1 MKYLLSIIILSFSF
15 PSYYTIG
22 DTLNYEI
29 HNPPMEICAGDD
41 SGDTIFLSDYI
52 GKIIIIGIT
61 ASWWES
67 CYWMNLEDI
76 SAYYVNDDR
85 IVVIENLDDIGQP
98 YSCEQWANGVGNY
111 QIFTDDGIYHPIFDM
126 LSIENFYAE
135 RAVIDYNKIFRYLG
149 IDNDELISFVDS
161 ILLNWS
167 LGDINSDQTINI
179 LDIIEI
185 VNIILNS
192 DYNNIADMNQDGI
205 TNIQDIIILIG
216 IILETTY

>member
-41 SGDTIFLSDYI
+41 SGDTVFLSDYI

-67 CYWMNLEDI
+67 CFWMDLEDI
-76 SAYYVNDDR
+76 SAYYSNDDR

-98 YSCEQWANGVGNY
+98 YSCEQWSNGLENH
-111 QIFTDDGIYHPIFDM
+111 QIFTDDGLYYPIYDM
-126 LSIENFYAE
+126 LSIENYYAG
-135 RAVIDYNKIFRYLG
+135 RAIIDYNKVFRYLG
-149 IDNDELISFVDS
+149 IENSEVISLVDS
-161 ILLNWS
+161 MLLDWS
-167 LGDINSDQTINI
+167 LGDLNGDQIINI
-179 LDIIEI
+179 LDIIEVI
-185 VNIILNS
+185 NIILNPS
-192 DYNNIADMNQDGI
+192 YNNAADMNQDGI
-205 TNIQDIIILIG
+205 VNIQDIIILIG
-216 IILETTY
+216 IILEE

>member
-41 SGDTIFLSDYI
+41 SGDTVFLSDYI

-67 CYWMNLEDI
+67 CFWMDLEDI
-76 SAYYVNDDR
+76 SAYYSNDDR

-98 YSCEQWANGVGNY
+98 YSCEQWSDGLENH
-111 QIFTDDGIYHPIFDM
+111 QIFTDDGLYYPIYDM
-126 LSIENFYAE
+126 LSIENYYAG
-135 RAVIDYNKIFRYLG
+135 RAIIDYNKVFRYLG
-149 IDNDELISFVDS
+149 IENSEVISLVDS
-161 ILLNWS
+161 ILLDWS
-167 LGDINSDQTINI
+167 LGDLNGDQIINI
-179 LDIIEI
+179 LDIIEVI
-185 VNIILNS
+185 NIILNPS
-192 DYNNIADMNQDGI
+192 YNNAADMNQDGI
-205 TNIQDIIILIG
+205 VNIQDIIILIG
-216 IILETTY
+216 VILEE

>member
-41 SGDTIFLSDYI
+41 SGDTVFLSDYI

-67 CYWMNLEDI
+67 CFWMDLEDI
-76 SAYYVNDDR
+76 SAYYSNDDR

-98 YSCEQWANGVGNY
+98 YSCEQWSDGLENH
-111 QIFTDDGIYHPIFDM
+111 QIFTDDGLYYPIYDM
-126 LSIENFYAE
+126 LSIENYYAG
-135 RAVIDYNKIFRYLG
+135 RAIIDYNKVFRYLG
-149 IDNDELISFVDS
+149 IENSEVISLVDS
-161 ILLNWS
+161 MLLDWS
-167 LGDINSDQTINI
+167 LGDLNGDQIINI
-179 LDIIEI
+179 LDIIEVI
-185 VNIILNS
+185 NIILNPS
-192 DYNNIADMNQDGI
+192 YNNAADMNQDGI
-205 TNIQDIIILIG
+205 VNIQDIIILIG
-216 IILETTY
+216 VILEE

>member
-41 SGDTIFLSDYI
+41 SGDTVFLSDYI

-67 CYWMNLEDI
+67 CFWMDLEDI
-76 SAYYVNDDR
+76 SAYYSNDDR

-98 YSCEQWANGVGNY
+98 YSCEQWSDGLENH
-111 QIFTDDGIYHPIFDM
+111 QIFTDDGLYYPIYDM
-126 LSIENFYAE
+126 LSIENYYAG
-135 RAVIDYNKIFRYLG
+135 RAIIDYNKVFRYLG
-149 IDNDELISFVDS
+149 IENSEVISLVDS
-161 ILLNWS
+161 MLLDWS
-167 LGDINSDQTINI
+167 LGDLNGDQIINI
-179 LDIIEI
+179 LDIIEVI
-185 VNIILNS
+185 NIILNPS
-192 DYNNIADMNQDGI
+192 YNNAADMNQDGI
-205 TNIQDIIILIG
+205 VNIQDIIILIG
-216 IILETTY
+216 IILEE

>member
-41 SGDTIFLSDYI
+41 SGDTVFLSDYI

-67 CYWMNLEDI
+67 CFWMDLEDI
-76 SAYYVNDDR
+76 SAYYSNDDR

-98 YSCEQWANGVGNY
+98 YSCEQWSDGLENH
-111 QIFTDDGIYHPIFDM
+111 QIFTDDGLYYPIYDM
-126 LSIENFYAE
+126 LSIENYYAG
-135 RAVIDYNKIFRYLG
+135 RAIIDYNKVFRYLG
-149 IDNDELISFVDS
+149 IENSEVISLVDS
-161 ILLNWS
+161 ILLDWS
-167 LGDINSDQTINI
+167 LGDLNGDQIINI
-179 LDIIEI
+179 LDIIEVI
-185 VNIILNS
+185 NIILNPS
-192 DYNNIADMNQDGI
+192 YNNAADMNQDGI
-205 TNIQDIIILIG
+205 VNIQDIIILIG
-216 IILETTY
+216 IILEE